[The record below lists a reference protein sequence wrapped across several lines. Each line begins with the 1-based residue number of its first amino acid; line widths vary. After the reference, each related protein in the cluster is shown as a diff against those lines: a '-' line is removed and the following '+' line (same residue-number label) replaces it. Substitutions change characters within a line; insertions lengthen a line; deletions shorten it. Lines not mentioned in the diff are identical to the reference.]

1 MATVTMAHTIENR
14 VQQELN
20 GSADVLEQTGYPGLE
35 GQLSKFS
42 ITSSQGHDAPRWY
55 LWEGGFL
62 ALGRS
67 EGVIRPHA
75 HHAIQI
81 VISIDGM
88 AGIRGARGDWRSGR
102 GIIVRPDAVHSYDA
116 RGSLGAM
123 LMLDPES
130 IEGTWLRTALVKDIT
145 LLPDTVFASCVAE
158 LRKFCEQ
165 PFEGMAV
172 RELIRHC
179 VQSLCA
185 GAPPTRQRDPRV
197 TVVLNAIRESTNLR
211 LSVDTAAALV
221 HLSPSRFAHLFK
233 QQVGLPFRRY
243 MLWRK
248 LTRATLTIARERTI
262 TAAAQAADFADAA
275 HVTRTFQQMFG
286 IPPSAMMQGDFFE
299 IDSPFELAR

>member
-1 MATVTMAHTIENR
+1 MT
-14 VQQELN
+14 
-20 GSADVLEQTGYPGLE
+20 
-35 GQLSKFS
+35 KFS
-42 ITSSQGHDAPRWY
+42 IKPSQGHDAPRWY
-55 LWEGGFL
+55 LWDGGFL

-67 EGVIRPHA
+67 EGVIQPHA

-81 VISIDGM
+81 VITIDGM
-88 AGIRGARGDWRSGR
+88 AGIRGSRGDWQPGR
-102 GIIVRPDAVHSYDA
+102 GIIVRPDVVHSFDA

-123 LMLDPES
+123 LMLEPES
-130 IEGTWLRTALVKDIT
+130 IEGTWLRTALVQEIT
-145 LLPDTVFASCVAE
+145 LLPDTALASCVSE

-165 PFEGMAV
+165 PFASMAV
-172 RELIRHC
+172 GELIRHC
-179 VQSLCA
+179 VLALCA

-197 TVVLNAIRESTNLR
+197 TTVLNAIRESADLR
-211 LSVDTAAALV
+211 MSVEAAAAVV

-248 LTRATLTIARERTI
+248 LTRATLAIARERTI

-286 IPPSAMMQGDFFE
+286 IPPSAMLQGEFFE
-299 IDSPFELAR
+299 IASPFELAR

>member
-1 MATVTMAHTIENR
+1 MAVVTMAQTIANR
-14 VQQELN
+14 VKQGLN

-35 GQLSKFS
+35 GQLTKFS
-42 ITSSQGHDAPRWY
+42 ITSSQAYDAPRWY
-55 LWEGGFL
+55 LWDGGFL

-88 AGIRGARGDWRSGR
+88 AGIRGSRGDWRSGR
-102 GIIVRPDAVHSYDA
+102 GIIVRPDVAHSFDA

-123 LMLDPES
+123 LMLEPES
-130 IEGTWLRTALVKDIT
+130 IEGTWLRAALMDDIT
-145 LLPDTVFASCVAE
+145 LLPDTALASCVAE

-165 PFEGMAV
+165 PFASMAV
-172 RELIRHC
+172 RGLIRHC
-179 VQSLCA
+179 VRSLCA
-185 GAPPTRQRDPRV
+185 GEPPTRRRDPRV
-197 TVVLNAIRESTNLR
+197 TTVLNAICESADLR
-211 LSVDTAAALV
+211 MSVEAAAAAV

-243 MLWRK
+243 LLWRK
-248 LTRATLTIARERTI
+248 LTRATLAIARERTI

-286 IPPSAMMQGDFFE
+286 IPPSAMMQGEFFE
-299 IDSPFELAR
+299 IDSPFEMAR

>member
-1 MATVTMAHTIENR
+1 MAHTIENCGKHG
-14 VQQELN
+14 LN
-20 GSADVLEQTGYPGLE
+20 GSADVLEQTGYPALE
-35 GQLSKFS
+35 GQLTKFA
-42 ITSSQGHDAPRWY
+42 IKSSQGHDAPRWY
-55 LWEGGFL
+55 LWDGGFL

-67 EGVIRPHA
+67 QGVVPPHA

-88 AGIRGARGDWRSGR
+88 AYIRGAHGDWRSAR
-102 GIIVRPDAVHSYDA
+102 GIIVRPDAVHSFDA

-123 LMLDPES
+123 LMLEPES
-130 IEGTWLRTALVKDIT
+130 IEGTWLRNALLQDIT
-145 LLPDTVFASCVAE
+145 LLPETAFASCVAE

-165 PFEGMAV
+165 PFESMDV
-172 RELIRHC
+172 RGLIRHC
-179 VQSLCA
+179 VRSLCA
-185 GAPPTRQRDPRV
+185 GEPPIRHRDPRV
-197 TVVLNAIRESTNLR
+197 TVVLNAIRASADLR
-211 LSVDTAAALV
+211 MSVETAAAII

-248 LTRATLTIARERTI
+248 LTRATLAIVRERTI

-286 IPPSAMMQGDFFE
+286 IPPSAMMQGEFFE

>member
-1 MATVTMAHTIENR
+1 MAHTIANR
-14 VQQELN
+14 VEQGLN
-20 GSADVLEQTGYPGLE
+20 GSADVIEQTGYPGLE
-35 GQLSKFS
+35 GQLSKFA
-42 ITSSQGHDAPRWY
+42 IKSSQGHDAPRWY
-55 LWEGGFL
+55 LWDGGFL

-67 EGVIRPHA
+67 QGVVPPHA

-88 AGIRGARGDWRSGR
+88 AGIRGARGDWRCGQ
-102 GIIVRPDAVHSYDA
+102 GIIVRPDAVHSFDA

-130 IEGTWLRTALVKDIT
+130 SEGTWLRKALLQDIT
-145 LLPDTVFASCVAE
+145 LLPDTAFASCVAE
-158 LRKFCEQ
+158 LRKFCAQ
-165 PFEGMAV
+165 PFASMAV

-179 VQSLCA
+179 VRSLCA
-185 GAPPTRQRDPRV
+185 GEPPTRQRDPRV
-197 TVVLNAIRESTNLR
+197 TAVLNAVRESTNLR
-211 LSVDTAAALV
+211 MSVETAAAMI

-248 LTRATLTIARERTI
+248 LTRATLAIARERTI

-286 IPPSAMMQGDFFE
+286 IPPSAMMQGEFFA

>member
-1 MATVTMAHTIENR
+1 LTE
-14 VQQELN
+14 
-20 GSADVLEQTGYPGLE
+20 
-35 GQLSKFS
+35 FS
-42 ITSSQGHDAPRWY
+42 IKSSKGYDGPRWY

-81 VISIDGM
+81 VISIDGT
-88 AGIRGARGDWRSGR
+88 ASIRGSHGDWRSGR
-102 GIIVRPDAVHSYDA
+102 GIIVRPDVVHSYNGQ
-116 RGSLGAM
+116 GSMGAM

-130 IEGTWLRTALVKDIT
+130 TEGAWLRAALLQEIT
-145 LLPDTVFASCVAE
+145 LLPEAALASCVSE

-165 PFEGMAV
+165 PFESLEV
-172 RELIRHC
+172 RALIRHC

-185 GAPPTRQRDPRV
+185 GEPPTRHRDPRV
-197 TVVLNAIRESTNLR
+197 TTVLNTIRASADLR
-211 LSVDTAAALV
+211 TSVETAAAAV

-233 QQVGLPFRRY
+233 HQVGLPFRRY

-248 LTRATLTIARERTI
+248 LTRATLAIARERTI

-275 HVTRTFQQMFG
+275 HVTRTFHQMFG
-286 IPPSAMMQGDFFE
+286 IPPSTMMQGDFFE
-299 IDSPFELAR
+299 ITSPFEFAR